1 MPSGSQASQFNR
13 SFSAKALCNW
23 EVPAVERART
33 PGPRHPAAKG
43 KTEFITDDKGH
54 LLKRPQSA
62 LAKSSSF
69 TTGYEH
75 HRVARWPGEV
85 RSRPAG
91 TRTGAVGRADLP
103 CSRASQREDARH
115 AHAPPY

>member
-1 MPSGSQASQFNR
+1 M
-13 SFSAKALCNW
+13 
-23 EVPAVERART
+23 ERART

-75 HRVARWPGEV
+75 MRVARWPGEV
-85 RSRPAG
+85 RSRPPERA
-91 TRTGAVGRADLP
+91 RAAVGRADLP
-103 CSRASQREDARH
+103 CSL
-115 AHAPPY
+115 